1 MSISCHI
8 LVEGSPVVIFASRN
22 GVPSKVLTILKP
34 FLHKFW
40 QERETSGEFADTS
53 DCLVAQITV
62 RFGYEICEDDFS
74 NLRVGLTYDPRVSYL
89 YQVNLDHSID
99 VWIPT
104 EAYRQKPSLGIG
116 GCERSQEAPLITK
129 R

>member
-22 GVPSKVLTILKP
+22 GTPNKVLNILKP

-40 QERETSGEFADTS
+40 QERETSGVFSDTS

-74 NLRVGLTYDPRVSYL
+74 NLRVGLTYDPDVSYL
-89 YQVNLDHSID
+89 YQVNLDQSIN

-104 EAYRQKPSLGIG
+104 ESYRQKPNLGLG
-116 GCERSQEAPLITK
+116 GCELSQDAPLITK